1 MEALGKDGR
10 YELRDQIGQGPRSTV
25 HHATDLRRRA
35 PVIIKRLDPAK
46 ATPAA
51 LTKYSDSVA
60 ALRKSNVPG
69 LVHPQ
74 EIVANDPA
82 PHLVYAPLE
91 GQSLEAAVSAAPLQ
105 WTRAVQIVSSLATIL
120 AAVAAAT
127 NLSHLALKPTNVW
140 LTPDGSVLLLDH
152 GVVALGPGAPLHR
165 GNTWLEYRAPEQLDG
180 AVGDARADVF
190 SLAVLL
196 FELTTGVHPFAG
208 ATAFQAAQKLA
219 QTPPDLAELTRGM
232 SPAGVREITKLMTQ
246 CLASEPDDRPTDV
259 AAFSTLLAYVRPIVG
274 VPNPPRTLRP
284 EPAPEPQRP
293 VDPSTLQS
301 LPQLRQLLVQRAA
314 DAPPTPVLTTP
325 VEPTP
330 PIAAA
335 PPAPP
340 PPAAAL
346 EPLPTQAP
354 ADTPRAPTHQQS
366 APLPSRKPLAPPDE
380 PRAPSRPQAAPTSRP
395 IAPEP
400 DEPPTLVGDF
410 NRPAEPEPEPA
421 PASKPA
427 PAAKPSPA
435 PAREEHTVVDR
446 PRPPDAPAPADRT
459 VADFAMPTA
468 AARAQARPEHTEI
481 LRRPD
486 ADDDDEEDRPTVAL
500 TRGNPGEATLMLPE
514 QMLEEASKLNKKPGK
529 KQGPAPPSAKVQ
541 WTLVAVNVIVVLLV
555 IIALAY
561 AFL

>member
-35 PVIIKRLDPAK
+35 PVIIKRLDPTR

-60 ALRKSNVPG
+60 ALRKSSATG
-69 LVHPQ
+69 LLLPQ
-74 EIVANDPA
+74 EIVAGDPT

-91 GQSLEAAVSAAPLQ
+91 GQSLETAVQSGPLQ
-105 WTRAVQIVSSLATIL
+105 WTRAVQIVASLATTL
-120 AAVAAAT
+120 AAS
-127 NLSHLALKPTNVW
+127 NQPHLALKPTNVW
-140 LTPDGSVLLLDH
+140 LAPDGGVLLLDH
-152 GVVALGPGAPLHR
+152 GIAALGPGAPLHR
-165 GNTWLEYRAPEQLDG
+165 GNAWLEYRAPEQLDG

-196 FELTTGVHPFAG
+196 FELSTGVHPFAG
-208 ATAFQAAQKLA
+208 ATAFQSAQKLA
-219 QTPPDLAELTRGM
+219 QTPPDLGELTRGM
-232 SPAGVREITKLMTQ
+232 SPAGLREITKLMTQ

-284 EPAPEPQRP
+284 EPAPEPARP

-314 DAPPTPVLTTP
+314 DAGPTPVLTTP
-325 VEPTP
+325 VEP
-330 PIAAA
+330 
-335 PPAPP
+335 APP
-340 PPAAAL
+340 PATPTPAAAL
-346 EPLPTQAP
+346 EPPPAQAP
-354 ADTPRAPTHQQS
+354 ADVPRAPSHQQS
-366 APLPSRKPLAPPDE
+366 APMPSRKPLAPPDE
-380 PRAPSRPQAAPTSRP
+380 PRAPSRPHAAPTSRP

-410 NRPAEPEPEPA
+410 NRPDEPEPA

-427 PAAKPSPA
+427 PAAKPAPA
-435 PAREEHTVVDR
+435 PVREEHTVIDR
-446 PRPPDAPAPADRT
+446 ARPADAPAPADRT
-459 VADFAMPTA
+459 VVDYAMPSATP
-468 AARAQARPEHTEI
+468 RAPARPEQTEI

-500 TRGNPGEATLMLPE
+500 IRGNPGEATLMLPE
-514 QMLEEASKLNKKPGK
+514 QMLDEAAKLNKKPAK
-529 KQGPAPPSAKVQ
+529 KKKRPAGPSAKVQ
-541 WTLVAVNVIVVLLV
+541 WTLVAVNVLVVLLV
-555 IIALAY
+555 IAALAY
-561 AFL
+561 TFL